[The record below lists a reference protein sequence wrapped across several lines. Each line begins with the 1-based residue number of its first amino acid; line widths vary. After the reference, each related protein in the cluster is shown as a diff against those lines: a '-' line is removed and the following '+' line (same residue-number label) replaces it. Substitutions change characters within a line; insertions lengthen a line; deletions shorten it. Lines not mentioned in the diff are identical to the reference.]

1 MGKRRR
7 QGDPSRDGCESTD
20 SEDGGQEETRTAL
33 SCPHVGK
40 AANLP
45 AVKKTLKIAWVK
57 VGNCTTCNK
66 ENKVVSQ
73 VKKGPKAKVGA
84 KLTAAE
90 IKKEQLE
97 RAKAEQK
104 AASEKLKKE
113 KEAKE
118 RLAAVAE
125 EQKKQDEKIANSDH
139 GADKE
144 LQEKKTE
151 NVLTEAKITSKPV
164 EPPSIWLCLKC
175 GSQGCSS
182 SEKTHSVQ
190 HFRQPRSDLH
200 CLAVNI
206 ATWVIWCYECE
217 HEVFVDSHK
226 KLYEVVEYIKK
237 IKEQGVKH
245 LSMVTPKGPNNLSFG
260 TIQPLGGGSG
270 KTLHS
275 GTATYTKGGLL
286 RVKGLSNLGNTC
298 FFNSVMQCLSQT
310 HLLTSL
316 LELQAV
322 KGVSLDVPGVE
333 ACVLSTNEESESDVE
348 GLGLESFA
356 GISVQLAEGGPMVT
370 SLAAFFKEMG
380 MQGKAGV
387 FSPSQ
392 LFAQVVKQAPKF
404 RGLQQQDSHELLRYL
419 MDGLRNEEQRR
430 QKSAILKHFG
440 LTEKTDPKSVVKSMR
455 RKLRVYGRQAN
466 HTLLDRVFSG
476 QLVST
481 IVCEECGHSSRR
493 YEQFLDI
500 SLPVVEDKPHKPL
513 KKHHQNASA
522 GDNLDIGE
530 EGCVALEKKSKSQSK
545 KEKERKRKE
554 KRLKARKGKTARV
567 SENEDE
573 EGEEKIRAELQES
586 DEKIEAAEIFN
597 DVDAVESEAE
607 AITLQ
612 NGESKP
618 LDEKNLIPK
627 EHTVMEALEELE
639 DEKRVITS
647 SGFRRH
653 ASLVAAE
660 ESEGLFVG
668 KQAHNDDEGYE
679 EEEGGR
685 CLEDEAE
692 WEWDYGDSVVAD
704 KQTIKV
710 KAKTPETTLEETIDN
725 SETSCVIPKSADEE
739 ILDGINHTTA
749 PHDEKEKSSEKTA
762 DNSDDDLDEEET
774 GASSNGD
781 VEDNTDDDDVKKWV
795 VDKNYL
801 NNLKKLDDLMQVG
814 DNLDPHM
821 SKLCKSIAS
830 LDLGMRAQK
839 RERVEAEWTARTL
852 ATLAPRYQVSPGEC
866 SLYSCLNSFTQSELL
881 SGSNKWAC
889 ERCTQIAASNPD
901 NSDAQESTK
910 VEGEKKPATVYS
922 SASKQM
928 LVFSPPAVLTLQLKR
943 FQQTMSGCKKVNKH
957 VTFPVTLDLA
967 AFCSSTCVAL
977 PHMSLDPSV
986 LYSLYGVVEHSGSL
1000 RGGHYV
1006 AYVKTRSSGSPY
1018 QVEYFIWIGYIA
1030 LAFFPQDLST
1040 FFNPPLARASDV
1052 PSFLEEVDRKLRR
1065 NKAVIKDKEEE
1076 EVEDT
1081 VNNNKLMVEK
1091 ELNDG
1096 NKGRWFH
1103 VSDSAVQEVQEDKVL
1118 KAQAYLLFYE
1128 RIR

>member
-1 MGKRRR
+1 
-7 QGDPSRDGCESTD
+7 
-20 SEDGGQEETRTAL
+20 
-33 SCPHVGK
+33 
-40 AANLP
+40 
-45 AVKKTLKIAWVK
+45 
-57 VGNCTTCNK
+57 
-66 ENKVVSQ
+66 
-73 VKKGPKAKVGA
+73 
-84 KLTAAE
+84 
-90 IKKEQLE
+90 
-97 RAKAEQK
+97 
-104 AASEKLKKE
+104 
-113 KEAKE
+113 
-118 RLAAVAE
+118 
-125 EQKKQDEKIANSDH
+125 
-139 GADKE
+139 
-144 LQEKKTE
+144 
-151 NVLTEAKITSKPV
+151 
-164 EPPSIWLCLKC
+164 
-175 GSQGCSS
+175 
-182 SEKTHSVQ
+182 
-190 HFRQPRSDLH
+190 
-200 CLAVNI
+200 
-206 ATWVIWCYECE
+206 
-217 HEVFVDSHK
+217 
-226 KLYEVVEYIKK
+226 
-237 IKEQGVKH
+237 
-245 LSMVTPKGPNNLSFG
+245 
-260 TIQPLGGGSG
+260 
-270 KTLHS
+270 
-275 GTATYTKGGLL
+275 
-286 RVKGLSNLGNTC
+286 
-298 FFNSVMQCLSQT
+298 
-310 HLLTSL
+310 
-316 LELQAV
+316 
-322 KGVSLDVPGVE
+322 
-333 ACVLSTNEESESDVE
+333 
-348 GLGLESFA
+348 
-356 GISVQLAEGGPMVT
+356 
-370 SLAAFFKEMG
+370 
-380 MQGKAGV
+380 
-387 FSPSQ
+387 
-392 LFAQVVKQAPKF
+392 VVKQAPKF

-500 SLPVVEDKPHKPL
+500 SLPVVEDKPHKPM
-513 KKHHQNASA
+513 KKHHMNQHNAPA
-522 GDNLDIGE
+522 GNDLDIGE

-554 KRLKARKGKTARV
+554 KRLKGKKGKTAKV
-567 SENEDE
+567 SENEDNE

-586 DEKIEAAEIFN
+586 DEKVEATETFN
-597 DVDAVESEAE
+597 DGDTETE

-612 NGESKP
+612 KGGGMPCNEEAFI
-618 LDEKNLIPK
+618 LK
-627 EHTVMEALEELE
+627 ENKVLEAFEDLE
-639 DEKRVITS
+639 DEKRVITA
-647 SGFRRH
+647 SGFRRQ

-660 ESEGLFVG
+660 QGEGPLLVG
-668 KQAHNDDEGYE
+668 KQAHDDDEGYE

-685 CLEDEAE
+685 CLEEETE
-692 WEWDYGDSVVAD
+692 WDWDYGDSIVDD

-710 KAKTPETTLEETIDN
+710 KAKTPETTLEESIGDSENIHN
-725 SETSCVIPKSADEE
+725 SEDEVGDGVIHA
-739 ILDGINHTTA
+739 L
-749 PHDEKEKSSEKTA
+749 HDEKEKSSEKTA
-762 DNSDDDLDEEET
+762 GNSDDDLDEEET

-781 VEDNTDDDDVKKWV
+781 VEDNTDEDDLKKWV

-866 SLYSCLNSFTQSELL
+866 SLYSCLNNFTQSELL
-881 SGSNKWAC
+881 TGSNKWAC
-889 ERCTQIAASNPD
+889 DRCTQIAASNPD
-901 NSDAQESTK
+901 NSDAQESTIK

-977 PHMSLDPSV
+977 PQMSLDPSV

-1006 AYVKTRSSGSPY
+1006 AYVKTRPSGSPY
-1018 QVEYFIWIGYIA
+1018 K
-1030 LAFFPQDLST
+1030 DLST

-1065 NKAVIKDKEEE
+1065 NKAVTKDKDEEDE
-1076 EVEDT
+1076 EKMKDSNSN
-1081 VNNNKLMVEK
+1081 NNNKQMMEK
-1091 ELNDG
+1091 EVNDG
-1096 NKGRWFH
+1096 NRGRWFH
-1103 VSDSAVQEVQEDKVL
+1103 VSDSSVQEVQEDKVL